1 MPGRIVLFGATG
13 YTGRL
18 TAEALVARGAR
29 PVLAARSEARLRE
42 LAADLGA
49 ADLEQRTADVQR
61 PDTVAALVERGDVLV
76 STVGP
81 FTRWGDPAVQAAI
94 GAGAHYLDSTGE
106 SPFIRRVFERFS
118 GAAESAGCGLVT
130 AFGYDWVPG
139 NLAGALTLREAGS
152 RTTLAAPSEAS
163 PDGERGPSERAV
175 RVDIGYFVTGRA
187 EMSGGTRASA
197 IEALLAPSYGWRG
210 GRLITERGAARMRH
224 FDVEGRS
231 RPAVS
236 VGTSEAFALPRL
248 HTDLREV
255 NVYLGWVGGAA
266 RPMTLMSP
274 GLELFRRVPIVGELP
289 RTLGRQFVKG
299 SSGGPDAAQRAASG
313 SYVAAAAYAANGSQL
328 AEVALSGVNGYDFTA
343 RILAWGAQRAAESGL
358 NGTGAL
364 GPVDA
369 FGLDELESG
378 AAEAGLERRT

>member
-1 MPGRIVLFGATG
+1 VPGRIVLFGATG

-18 TAEALVARGAR
+18 TAEALVARGTR

-106 SPFIRRVFERFS
+106 SPFIRRVFERFG

-139 NLAGALTLREAGS
+139 NLAGALALREAG
-152 RTTLAAPSEAS
+152 EA
-163 PDGERGPSERAV
+163 AV
-175 RVDIGYFVTGRA
+175 RVDIGYFITGRA
-187 EMSGGTRASA
+187 GMSGGTRASA
-197 IEALLAPSYGWRG
+197 IEALLAASYGRRG

-224 FDVEGRS
+224 FDVESRS

-255 NVYLGWVGGAA
+255 NVYLGWFGGAA

-274 GLELFRRVPIVGELP
+274 GLDLFRRVPVVGELP

-299 SSGGPDAAQRAASG
+299 SSGGPDTAERAASG
-313 SYVAAAAYAANGSQL
+313 SYVAAAAYAANGAQL

-343 RILAWGAQRAAESGL
+343 RILAWGAQRAAEEGL

-378 AAEAGLERRT
+378 AAEAGLERRI